1 MQFSWPASSNLSIS
15 SQIKSEKALMSY
27 MNGKLHCREESPDLF
42 ASPPSIGGATEL
54 ELIQAEVVPVFDEAT
69 QTAAHLLESPIC
81 VVGLIEGDR
90 QIFKAAFGLY
100 RMGLMNEL
108 AISRQLPRDESFC
121 ADVVERRQAIAIA
134 NTTEDSAT
142 SQKQLVQKYGIHA
155 YLGVPLLTSTGQCV
169 GTLAVMEL
177 APRSFSR
184 REIELLEL
192 IARWCMSEYERIYL
206 GRHSFSQDGW
216 IPSEV
221 SSTQPERLAGNV
233 GSVGS
238 ASPSLDA
245 VKADLL
251 SQMAQDLRTPLTS
264 ILGMASMLNREFYGP
279 LTSKQKEYVD
289 VIHDSGQHLL
299 TVLNEM
305 LDLNKINHQPKTVNL
320 ASVDAEMLCQQAL
333 STLEDGAKRRGQRIR
348 ITVGLE
354 ASDRLWMLDKDKFRQ
369 LIYHLVLSVIQAA
382 SSESEI
388 RVHLAQ
394 RQEQLTINVWVV
406 HPWLGEGLPHSD
418 RLIRQLLQFKDDS
431 GLTHVSHNPS
441 LGLKP
446 NDAMGVL
453 ENEEDGANPS
463 TASDQA
469 NNPTRQN
476 LQVLLSKQLVES
488 HKGRITL
495 QGSQESGYRYAIMI
509 PRLSE

>member
-1 MQFSWPASSNLSIS
+1 
-15 SQIKSEKALMSY
+15 MSY
-27 MNGKLHCREESPDLF
+27 MNGKLHCREENPDLF
-42 ASPPSIGGATEL
+42 ASPPSIGGAAEL
-54 ELIQAEVVPVFDEAT
+54 ELMQAEVVPVFDEAT

-81 VVGLIEGDR
+81 IVGLIEGDR

-121 ADVVERRQAIAIA
+121 AHVVERQQAIAISD
-134 NTTEDSAT
+134 TTTDDAV

-177 APRSFSR
+177 DPRSFSR

-206 GRHSFSQDGW
+206 GRHSFSQDSW
-216 IPSEV
+216 ISSEAG
-221 SSTQPERLAGNV
+221 SAQPKRLAGNAAD
-233 GSVGS
+233 GS
-238 ASPSLDA
+238 PTLDA

-264 ILGMASMLNREFYGP
+264 ILGMASMLNREIYGP
-279 LTSKQKEYVD
+279 LTNKQKEYVD

-305 LDLNKINHQPKTVNL
+305 LDLNKVNHQPTTMSL
-320 ASVDAEMLCQQAL
+320 ASADAEMLCQQAL
-333 STLEDGAKRRGQRIR
+333 STLEDVAKRHGQRIR
-348 ITVGLE
+348 MTAGLE

-382 SSESEI
+382 SSESDI

-394 RQEQLTINVWVV
+394 RQKQLTINVWVL
-406 HPWLGEGLPHSD
+406 HPWLGEGLPYSD
-418 RLIRQLLQFKDDS
+418 GLIRQLLQLNDDS
-431 GLTHVSHNPS
+431 GLTNVGPNPS
-441 LGLKP
+441 WGLRP

-453 ENEEDGANPS
+453 EDEKDAANPS
-463 TASDQA
+463 TTSDKA
-469 NNPTRQN
+469 NNATRQN